1 MHLSK
6 VHTLFHKVLQ
16 FSKLEMTENVLVSL
30 SIGEN
35 GAEII
40 ARLKRDLLPTMLNG
54 VMYWPVCDFITFR
67 FVPVHLQVCSVLY

>member
-1 MHLSK
+1 MHFSK
-6 VHTLFHKVLQ
+6 VYTLFHNLRQ
-16 FSKLEMTENVLVSL
+16 FLKLEMTEDGLVSL
-30 SIGEN
+30 SIGES

-67 FVPVHLQVCSVLY
+67 FVPVHLQVYSVLY